1 MAKRFKT
8 LDSHELLD
16 VANKS
21 EIVIR
26 GLRYAVM
33 YQDIDTLR
41 KCMTDL
47 RNCVLDMNE
56 IVEEEFGKECR
67 RVADF

>member
-56 IVEEEFGKECR
+56 IVEEEFGKE
-67 RVADF
+67 

>member
-1 MAKRFKT
+1 MGKHFKN

-16 VANKS
+16 SANKA

-26 GLRYAVM
+26 GLRYAVL

-41 KCMTDL
+41 KCVVDL

-56 IVEEEFGKECR
+56 IVEEEFGRE
-67 RVADF
+67 

>member
-21 EIVIR
+21 EIVLR
-26 GLRYAVM
+26 GLRYAVL

-41 KCMTDL
+41 KCVTDL

-56 IVEEEFGKECR
+56 IVEEEFGKE
-67 RVADF
+67 

>member
-33 YQDIDTLR
+33 FQDIDTLR

-56 IVEEEFGKECR
+56 IVEEEFGKE
-67 RVADF
+67 

>member
-1 MAKRFKT
+1 MAKHFKI
-8 LDSHELLD
+8 LNSHELLD
-16 VANKS
+16 EANKA

-47 RNCVLDMNE
+47 RNCILDMIE
-56 IVEEEFGKECR
+56 IVEEEFGK
-67 RVADF
+67 A

>member
-1 MAKRFKT
+1 MAKQFKT

-16 VANKS
+16 SANKA

-26 GLRYAVM
+26 GLRYAVL

-41 KCMTDL
+41 KCVTAL

-56 IVEEEFGKECR
+56 IVEEEFGK
-67 RVADF
+67 A

>member
-1 MAKRFKT
+1 MAKRFKYIDDHAFIDT
-8 LDSHELLD
+8 
-16 VANKS
+16 ANKA

-26 GLRYAVM
+26 GLRYAVL

-41 KCMTDL
+41 KCVTDL

-56 IVEEEFGKECR
+56 IVEAEFGAE
-67 RVADF
+67 

>member
-21 EIVIR
+21 EIVLR
-26 GLRYAVM
+26 GLRYAVL

-56 IVEEEFGKECR
+56 IVEEEFGKE
-67 RVADF
+67 